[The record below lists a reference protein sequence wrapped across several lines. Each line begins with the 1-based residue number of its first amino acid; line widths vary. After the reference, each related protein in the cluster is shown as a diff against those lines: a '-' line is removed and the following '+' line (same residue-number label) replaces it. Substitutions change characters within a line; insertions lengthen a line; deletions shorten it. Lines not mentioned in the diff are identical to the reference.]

1 MPTRQNPADEAA
13 RRAKYQMDQ
22 VVRDLRARRLMAGLS
37 LSAVAAALGCS
48 RQLVAKWEQRALA
61 PSPIRLAAW
70 GATLGLDISIRAFDA
85 GSPLRDAGQLRLLG
99 RGRHAVGTRWAW
111 RTEVPV
117 TSNPLDRRA
126 IDAVLTAPRGRVGL
140 EAITRLVDAQAQVG
154 AALLKQE
161 ASGVDSHDPGPGRQ
175 PTQPGCGGRGCGNPA
190 SGVRT
195 RDAGSS
201 SGVAPRRAAEHKR
214 HDPGL
219 SAPSVT
225 WPPRLGVALRQPGF
239 CRASI
244 GVTSAARAP
253 PKIAV

>member
-61 PSPIRLAAW
+61 PRPIRLAAW

-99 RGRHAVGTRWAW
+99 RARHAVGTRWAW

-126 IDAVLTAPRGRVGL
+126 IDAVLTAPRGSVGL
-140 EAITRLVDAQAQVG
+140 EAITRLVDAQAQVR

-161 ASGVDSHDPGPGRQ
+161 ASGVDRMILVLADSRH
-175 PTQPGCGGRGCGNPA
+175 N
-190 SGVRT
+190 
-195 RDAGSS
+195 
-201 SGVAPRRAAEHKR
+201 RAAVREGAATLR
-214 HDPGL
+214 PAFAL
-219 SAPSVT
+219 ATRAVL
-225 WPPRLGVALRQPGF
+225 RALRRGEL
-239 CRASI
+239 
-244 GVTSAARAP
+244 
-253 PKIAV
+253 PKTNGTILV